1 MSPLFACF
9 LLASFSGL
17 AHALAISP
25 LALGLPEQHW
35 LHTAGLV
42 AYLLHLAILCVFPAR
57 ISAWLRRAR
66 TVRYH

>member
-57 ISAWLRRAR
+57 LSAWLRRDR
-66 TVRYH
+66 RVRH